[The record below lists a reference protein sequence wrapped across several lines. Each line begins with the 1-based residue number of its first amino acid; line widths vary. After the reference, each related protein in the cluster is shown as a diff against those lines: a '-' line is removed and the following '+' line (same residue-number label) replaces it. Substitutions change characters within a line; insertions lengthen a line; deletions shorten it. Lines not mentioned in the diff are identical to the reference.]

1 MSCTSAD
8 SFSNLQL
15 FFLAFLFFFFL
26 LLRICKLTIRGY
38 VAVYSW
44 SLQRTL
50 TGIPLLE
57 KSNRV
62 AIQFGASTWVNS
74 MKLTEAKLYHSLG
87 DGEMNGNSCIFT
99 EMYGHMTQVFSYSG
113 KQRAVKKKKIKM
125 RFLLS
130 GGVRP
135 AGPRSTSPS
144 TVRGRGWGWGDPEY
158 FILRRG
164 GIGYSLTLAFR
175 ILHIHICQL
184 SSMELKWKRNWG
196 LRHKAWSK
204 VWTEILSR
212 PSTH

>member
-15 FFLAFLFFFFL
+15 FFLAFLFFFFFL

-113 KQRAVKKKKIKM
+113 KQRAVKKKNQNEISPVWRCKTGRASFYKPIYCERTGVGVGGSGVFYFKKG
-125 RFLLS
+125 RHWLLLDF
-130 GGVRP
+130 GIQNTPHTYLPTLINGAQMKKELRP
-135 AGPRSTSPS
+135 QT
-144 TVRGRGWGWGDPEY
+144 
-158 FILRRG
+158 
-164 GIGYSLTLAFR
+164 
-175 ILHIHICQL
+175 
-184 SSMELKWKRNWG
+184 
-196 LRHKAWSK
+196 
-204 VWTEILSR
+204 
-212 PSTH
+212 